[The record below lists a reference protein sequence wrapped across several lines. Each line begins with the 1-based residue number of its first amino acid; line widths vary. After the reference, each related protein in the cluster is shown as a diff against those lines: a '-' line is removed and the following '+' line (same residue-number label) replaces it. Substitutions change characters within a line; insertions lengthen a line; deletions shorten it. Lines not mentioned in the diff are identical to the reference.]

1 MSNQEMDVT
10 HIAKLARIA
19 LSDEEA
25 AEFQS
30 QLADVLGY
38 IDKLSEVDV
47 SGIDVESTLPFG
59 PLREDISR
67 PGIGQ
72 DAVVTNAPDSAEG
85 QVRVPKVVDAG

>member
-19 LSDEEA
+19 LTDAEA
-25 AEFQS
+25 AEFQD

-47 SGIDVESTLPFG
+47 SGIDVESNLPFG
-59 PLREDISR
+59 PLRPDEAR
-67 PGIGQ
+67 PGLGQ
-72 DAVVTNAPDSAEG
+72 DAVVANAPESAEG